1 MKTPN
6 HKLESKFNTDSLTAT
21 AKIPTLQHTGCVIK
35 TRDEIF
41 T

>member
-6 HKLESKFNTDSLTAT
+6 HKLESKFNTDSLT